1 MRVLQL
7 EEIEQVSG
15 AAEFT
20 FSLGPVEV
28 KVTSGEI
35 AGLYE
40 SAVSSMTDFFM
51 WWDPEEL
58 LCTGS

>member
-1 MRVLQL
+1 MRELNMSEMDQ
-7 EEIEQVSG
+7 ISG
-15 AAEFT
+15 AADFWFDIKVFGGS
-20 FSLGPVEV
+20 FS
-28 KVTSGEI
+28 SGEV
-35 AGLYE
+35 ASLYE